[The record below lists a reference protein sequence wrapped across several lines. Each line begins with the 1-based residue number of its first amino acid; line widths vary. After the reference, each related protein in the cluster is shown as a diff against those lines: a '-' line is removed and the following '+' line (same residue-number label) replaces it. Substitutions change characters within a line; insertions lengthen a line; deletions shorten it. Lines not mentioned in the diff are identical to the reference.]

1 MNILIVHNIYSSKG
15 GEEGVIAL
23 QEELLRSKGHNVMLY
38 TREHSEMKKWLLS
51 RLGGLFTSIYN
62 PKSHRDLKKIISS
75 FKPDI
80 AILHNLFPIISPSI
94 IPFLNKNKIP
104 VWQIVHNYR
113 LLCPI
118 GIFYTKGEIC
128 EDCLGCGREWNCLKN
143 NCTGSYFASFTL
155 ALRGFI
161 TRKLK
166 YYNKVDYFYTL
177 SLFQKN
183 KLIDNGFPLEK
194 IRTVPNTFMPKQKVE
209 EVCLKEKEYIGFVG
223 RLTKEKGLFD
233 FIEIARQM
241 PEYSFRVAGEKT
253 KESENIDLPSNIKFE
268 GFLNQKQMA
277 EFYKKTK
284 IVLFLSRWYEGFP
297 LVLLEAMYNYTPII
311 VNNLSVMAEVVE
323 DRKEGFI
330 VEIGDTALIKQ
341 HIEEVFSNKELYKEL
356 TSNARMKF
364 ENKYS
369 IENYYKRLMQ
379 ENESLSTEK
388 QRKEVKK

>member
-1 MNILIVHNIYSSKG
+1 MNFLIIHNTYSSRG
-15 GEEGVIAL
+15 GEEGVVDL
-23 QEELLRSKGHNVMLY
+23 QEELLESKGHNVMVY
-38 TREHSEMKKWLLS
+38 SRDHSEMKKSILG
-51 RLGGLFTSIYN
+51 RFGGLFTSIYN
-62 PKSHRDLKKIISS
+62 PKSHRDLKKIISY

-94 IPFLNKNKIP
+94 IPLLHKNKVH

-113 LLCPI
+113 LFCPI
-118 GIFYTKGEIC
+118 GIFYNKGEIC
-128 EDCLGCGREWNCLKN
+128 EECLGACREWNCLKN
-143 NCTGSYFASFTL
+143 NCTNSYFASFSF
-155 ALRGFI
+155 ALRGYF

-166 YYNKVDYFYTL
+166 YYDKVDYFYTL
-177 SLFQKN
+177 SMFQKN
-183 KLIDNGFPLEK
+183 KLIDNGFPVDK
-194 IRTVPNTFMPKQKVE
+194 IRNIPNTFMPKQEVE
-209 EVCLKEKEYIGFVG
+209 AVNLEEKEYIGFVG

-241 PEYSFRVAGEKT
+241 PEYSFRVAGERT

-311 VNNLSVMAEVVE
+311 VNNLSVMSEVVE
-323 DRKEGFI
+323 NRKEGFV
-330 VEIGDTALIKQ
+330 VEIGDIDLIKQ
-341 HIEEVFSNKELYKEL
+341 NIEEVFSDIELYKEL

-369 IENYYKRLMQ
+369 IENYYKRLIQ
-379 ENESLSTEK
+379 ED
-388 QRKEVKK
+388 

>member
-1 MNILIVHNIYSSKG
+1 MNILIIHNIYSSKG
-15 GEEGVIAL
+15 GEEGVVEL
-23 QEELLRSKGHNVMLY
+23 QEKLLRSKGHNVLLY
-38 TREHSEMKKWLLS
+38 TREYSEMKKWLLG
-51 RLGGLFTSIYN
+51 RFGGLFTSIHN

-94 IPFLNKNKIP
+94 IPLLNKNKIP
-104 VWQIVHNYR
+104 TWQIVHNYR

-128 EDCLGCGREWNCLKN
+128 QECLGFGREWNCLKN
-143 NCTGSYFASFTL
+143 NCTGSYFASLSL
-155 ALRGFI
+155 AIRGLF

-177 SLFQKN
+177 SLFQKK
-183 KLIDNGFPLEK
+183 KLIDNGFAVDK
-194 IRTVPNTFMPKQKVE
+194 IRNLPNTFMPKQKVE
-209 EVCLKEKEYIGFVG
+209 EVNLEEKEYIGFVG

-241 PEYSFRVAGEKT
+241 PEYSFRVAGERT
-253 KESENIDLPSNIKFE
+253 KESENLDFPSNIKFE

-284 IVLFLSRWYEGFP
+284 LILFLSRWYEGFP

-323 DRKEGFI
+323 DRKQGFV
-330 VEIGDTALIKQ
+330 VEIGDTALIKKY
-341 HIEEVFSNKELYKEL
+341 IEEIYNNKDLYKEL
-356 TSNARMKF
+356 SFNARKRF
-364 ENKYS
+364 EDNYS
-369 IENYYKRLMQ
+369 VENYYNRLMKT
-379 ENESLSTEK
+379 NND
-388 QRKEVKK
+388 